1 VARCA
6 CRSSHAKT
14 EPKNEAARSA
24 SWTRTRTWERITIL
38 TVSLT
43 VQVVVS
49 GAQAMSKRLGWLT
62 TVDQTAQR
70 VSV

>member
-1 VARCA
+1 
-6 CRSSHAKT
+6 
-14 EPKNEAARSA
+14 
-24 SWTRTRTWERITIL
+24 
-38 TVSLT
+38 
-43 VQVVVS
+43 VVVS